1 MRALAAVAELKLPD
15 CWIGAGFV
23 RDAVWDDRHGQSPM
37 PPSGDVDVLWF
48 APDVTDKE
56 ADRDIERQLRS
67 SMPDLLWSV
76 KNQARMHRHN
86 GDAPYHSVADAMTH
100 WPETATAVAAR
111 LAGGRVE
118 ISAPLGLDDL
128 FALRVRPT
136 AAFRSEKRSIFD
148 ERIAS
153 KRWIERYPL
162 LIILD
167 E

>member
-1 MRALAAVAELKLPD
+1 MAALAAVAELRLPD

-23 RDAVWDDRHGQSPM
+23 RDAVWDERHGQGPTL
-37 PPSGDVDVLWF
+37 PFGDVDVLWF
-48 APDVTDKE
+48 APGVADKA

-67 SMPDLLWSV
+67 SMPDLPWSV
-76 KNQARMHRHN
+76 KNQARMHRQN
-86 GDAPYHSVADAMTH
+86 GDAPYHSVADAMMH

-111 LAGGRVE
+111 LADGRME

-136 AAFRSEKRSIFD
+136 AAFRLEKRGIFD
-148 ERIAS
+148 KRIAS
-153 KRWIERYPL
+153 KRWMERYPL
-162 LIILD
+162 LIVLD